1 MEKVNLTISGH
12 YNGFHTVTEFYD
24 CECDHAYIKHKATEP
39 TCNVCGASHNE
50 APDSRL
56 NEVTHLAALKS
67 KDEFLMYMG
76 FPAVDIFTG
85 KEVHF
90 SAKTLRDL
98 ELKYLYDTDEA
109 PAEIKKKMHSNV
121 ILSHAASNGI
131 YKARIH
137 KNPITLFSV
146 DVHDLEALQNGEEI
160 G

>member
-24 CECDHAYIKHKATEP
+24 CECDQDYIKHKATEP
-39 TCNVCGASHNE
+39 TCNVCGSCHDE

-56 NEVTHLAALKS
+56 NEVTHLAALKN

-98 ELKYLYDTDEA
+98 DLEYLYDTDEA

-121 ILSHAASNGI
+121 MLSHAAGNGI
-131 YKARIH
+131 YKAKIH

-146 DVHDLEALQNGEEI
+146 DLHDLEALQNGEEI
-160 G
+160 S